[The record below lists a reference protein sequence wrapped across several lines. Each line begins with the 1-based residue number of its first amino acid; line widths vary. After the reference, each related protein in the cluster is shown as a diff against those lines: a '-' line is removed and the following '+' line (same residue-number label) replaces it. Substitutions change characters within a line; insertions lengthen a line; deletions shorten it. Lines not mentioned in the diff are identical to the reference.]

1 MIGLRYNV
9 VLGVLGS
16 ILWLLAAFMVVPLF
30 VAFYYDETL
39 FTFGFPLIITVLVAF
54 VFSLFFTKV
63 EEEWNMKEGF
73 FIVASGWLIAAII
86 YSLPY
91 MLEGVPPLNA
101 LFESMS
107 GVTATG
113 ATALSDIES
122 HSKSLLFWRG
132 MTQWLGGMGIIMLFI
147 AILPKLGIAGRQMFR
162 AEVPGLHEE
171 QLRPRI
177 RETAK
182 ILWLVYITL
191 SVAEVIVLD
200 LAGLSF
206 YDSITHTFTSISCS
220 GFSPYSDSI
229 AAFNNPLVEGI
240 FIVFMFLG
248 GANFALHYKTIFS
261 DRKSLIKDQEF
272 KFYFSII
279 VIATLVLAYMLFT
292 TRVYSLADAFRY
304 SSFQVI
310 SILTTTGYATADF
323 NLWPDSS
330 RFILFLLMFIGG
342 CAGSTSGG
350 VKVVRLLLLLK
361 YAQKV
366 LFKVLHPKAVVPVRF
381 NGKTVPEDVIHS
393 IVSFMVIYFMI
404 FVVSSTM
411 LSLMGMDF
419 VTSLSA
425 SIATLGNVGP
435 GLGLVG
441 PMASFDSIPDLGKL
455 ILTANMWIGRLE
467 VFTVMVILTPA
478 FWRR

>member
-16 ILWLLAAFMVVPLF
+16 ILWLLAGFMIIPLF
-30 VAFYYDETL
+30 VAIYYGESLHTFAIPLTITIGVASFFTL
-39 FTFGFPLIITVLVAF
+39 FF
-54 VFSLFFTKV
+54 KRKD
-63 EEEWNMKEGF
+63 EEWNLKEGF
-73 FIVASGWLIAAII
+73 FIVAVGWLVAAVF
-86 YSLPY
+86 YSFPY
-91 MLEGVPPLNA
+91 MLEGVPPISA

-113 ATALSDIES
+113 ATALTDIES
-122 HSKSLLFWRG
+122 HSRSLLFWRS
-132 MTQWLGGMGIIMLFI
+132 MTQWIGGMGIIMLFI

-162 AEVPGLHEE
+162 AEVPGLQEE

-182 ILWLVYITL
+182 ILWLVYIVL
-191 SVAEVIVLD
+191 SISELLILMI
-200 LAGLSF
+200 AGLSP
-206 YDSITHTFTSISCS
+206 YDAITHTFTSISCS
-220 GFSPYSDSI
+220 GFSPYSNSI
-229 AAFNNPLVEGI
+229 AAFNDPMVEGI
-240 FIVFMFLG
+240 IMLFMFLG
-248 GANFALHYKTIFS
+248 GANFALHYKSIFS
-261 DRKSLIKDQEF
+261 DRTSLIKDQEF
-272 KFYFSII
+272 KFYFAII
-279 VIATLVLAYMLFT
+279 AIATLVLAYMLFKT
-292 TRVYSLADAFRY
+292 EVYSLADAFRY

-366 LFKVLHPKAVVPVRF
+366 LFKVIHPKAIIPIRF
-381 NGKTVPEDVIHS
+381 NNKTVPEEVIHS
-393 IVSFMVIYFMI
+393 IVSFMVIYLMI
-404 FVVSSTM
+404 FFASSTL

-419 VTSLSA
+419 VTTLTA

-455 ILTANMWIGRLE
+455 ILIANMWIGRLE
-467 VFTVMVILTPA
+467 VFTVIVLLTPA
-478 FWRR
+478 FWKR

>member
-1 MIGLRYNV
+1 MRYNV

-30 VAFYYDETL
+30 VAFYYDEPL

-122 HSKSLLFWRG
+122 HSRSLLFWRG

-229 AAFNNPLVEGI
+229 AAFNDPLVEGI

-272 KFYFSII
+272 KFYFAII
-279 VIATLVLAYMLFT
+279 AIATVVLAYMLFT

-350 VKVVRLLLLLK
+350 VKVVRVLLLLK
-361 YAQKV
+361 YAQNV
-366 LFKVLHPKAVVPVRF
+366 LFKVLHPKAIRHVRF

-404 FVVSSTM
+404 FVASSTM

-455 ILTANMWIGRLE
+455 LLTANMWIGRLE

>member
-1 MIGLRYNV
+1 
-9 VLGVLGS
+9 
-16 ILWLLAAFMVVPLF
+16 MVIPLF
-30 VAFYYDETL
+30 VAIYYGEPPET
-39 FTFGFPLIITVLVAF
+39 FTLPLITTV
-54 VFSLFFTKV
+54 FFATLLTFFFARND
-63 EEEWNMKEGF
+63 EEWSLKEGF
-73 FIVASGWLIAAII
+73 FIVAMGWLVAAVFC
-86 YSLPY
+86 SFPY
-91 MLEGVPPLNA
+91 MLEGVPPISA

-113 ATALSDIES
+113 ATALTDIES

-162 AEVPGLHEE
+162 AEVPGVQEE

-182 ILWLVYITL
+182 ILWVVYIVL
-191 SVAEVIVLD
+191 SLAELIFLSI
-200 LAGLSF
+200 AGLSP
-206 YDSITHTFTSISCS
+206 YDAITHTFTCISCS

-229 AAFNNPLVEGI
+229 AAFGDPLVEGI
-240 FIVFMFLG
+240 IMVFMFLG
-248 GANFALHYKTIFS
+248 GANFALHYKTMVS
-261 DRKSLIKDQEF
+261 DKKSLIKDQEF
-272 KFYFSII
+272 KFYFSI
-279 VIATLVLAYMLFT
+279 VTVATLVLAYMLLRT
-292 TRVYSLADAFRY
+292 EVYSLADAFRY
-304 SSFQVI
+304 SSFHVV

-350 VKVVRLLLLLK
+350 VKIVRLLLLLK
-361 YAQKV
+361 YAQKE
-366 LFKVLHPKAVVPVRF
+366 LFRVIHPKAIRPIHF
-381 NGKTVPEDVIHS
+381 NNRVVPEDVIHA
-393 IVSFMVIYFMI
+393 IVSFMVIYIMI
-404 FVVSSTM
+404 FVASSTL

-435 GLGLVG
+435 GLGIVG
-441 PMASFDSIPDLGKL
+441 PMANFDAIPDLGKL
-455 ILTANMWIGRLE
+455 ILIANMWIGRLE
-467 VFTVMVILTPA
+467 VFTVIVLLMPA
-478 FWRR
+478 FWKR

>member
-1 MIGLRYNV
+1 MKFDI
-9 VLGVLGS
+9 VLGVLS
-16 ILWLLAAFMVVPLF
+16 YILWLIAGFMSIPLL
-30 VAFYYDETL
+30 VAIYYGEPVN
-39 FTFGFPLIITVLVAF
+39 TFALPLIFTVLVAF
-54 VFSLFFTKV
+54 VLGVFFKR
-63 EEEWNMKEGF
+63 EDEEWRLREGF
-73 FIVASGWLIAAII
+73 IIVAFGWFIAAVFC
-86 YSLPY
+86 SFPY
-91 MLEGVPPLNA
+91 MLEGVPPINA

-113 ATALSDIES
+113 ATVLTEIES
-122 HSKSLLFWRG
+122 HSKSLLFWRS

-162 AEVPGLHEE
+162 AEAPGLKEE

-182 ILWLVYITL
+182 ILWLVYIVL
-191 SVAEVIVLD
+191 SLAQMIL
-200 LAGLSF
+200 LRIAGLSL
-206 YDSITHTFTSISCS
+206 YDAITHTFTTVSCA

-229 AAFNNPLVEGI
+229 AAFGNPMVEVII
-240 FIVFMFLG
+240 FVFMFLG
-248 GANFALHYKTIFS
+248 GANFALHYKTLYS
-261 DRKSLIKDQEF
+261 DKKSLVKDQEF
-272 KFYFSII
+272 KFYFLII
-279 VIATLVLAYMLFT
+279 VAATLLLAYELL
-292 TRVYSLADAFRY
+292 RSEVYSLVDAFRY
-304 SSFQVI
+304 SSFHVL

-330 RFILFLLMFIGG
+330 RSVLFFLMFIGG

-361 YAQKV
+361 YTQKE
-366 LFKVLHPKAVVPVRF
+366 LFKVVHPKAVAPTRF
-381 NGKTVPEDVIHS
+381 NNKTVPEEVMQS

-404 FVVSSTM
+404 FFASSTL

-419 VTSLSA
+419 VTSMSA

-441 PMASFDSIPDLGKL
+441 PMANFDAIPALGKL
-455 ILTANMWIGRLE
+455 ILIANMWIGRLE
-467 VFTVMVILTPA
+467 VFTVIVLLTPA
-478 FWRR
+478 FWKT

>member
-16 ILWLLAAFMVVPLF
+16 IFWLLAGFMIIPLLVAVYYGESLQTFAIPLAITVVVASLF
-30 VAFYYDETL
+30 TL
-39 FTFGFPLIITVLVAF
+39 FF
-54 VFSLFFTKV
+54 KRKD
-63 EEEWNMKEGF
+63 EEWNLKEGF
-73 FIVASGWLIAAII
+73 FIVAVGWLVAAIF
-86 YSLPY
+86 YSFPY
-91 MLEGVPPLNA
+91 MLEGVPPISA

-113 ATALSDIES
+113 ATALTDIES
-122 HSKSLLFWRG
+122 HSRSLLFWRS

-162 AEVPGLHEE
+162 AEVPGLQEE

-182 ILWLVYITL
+182 ILWLVYIVL
-191 SVAEVIVLD
+191 SISELLILMI
-200 LAGLSF
+200 AGLSP
-206 YDSITHTFTSISCS
+206 YDAITHTFTSISCS

-229 AAFNNPLVEGI
+229 AAFNDPMIEGI
-240 FIVFMFLG
+240 IMLFMFLG
-248 GANFALHYKTIFS
+248 GANFALHYKSIFS
-261 DRKSLIKDQEF
+261 DRTSLIKDQEF
-272 KFYFSII
+272 KFYFAII
-279 VIATLVLAYMLFT
+279 AVATLVLAYMLFKT
-292 TRVYSLADAFRY
+292 EVYSLADAFRY

-366 LFKVLHPKAVVPVRF
+366 LFKVIHPKAIIPIRF
-381 NGKTVPEDVIHS
+381 NNKTVPEEVIHS
-393 IVSFMVIYFMI
+393 IVSFMVIYLMI
-404 FVVSSTM
+404 FFASSTL

-419 VTSLSA
+419 VTTLSA

-441 PMASFDSIPDLGKL
+441 PMASFDSIPDPGKL
-455 ILTANMWIGRLE
+455 VLIANMWIGRLE
-467 VFTVMVILTPA
+467 VFTVIVLLTPA
-478 FWRR
+478 FWKR

>member
-1 MIGLRYNV
+1 MVRLRYNV

-16 ILWLLAAFMVVPLF
+16 ILWLLAGVLVIPLI
-30 VAFYYDETL
+30 VAVYYGETL
-39 FTFGFPLIITVLVAF
+39 FTFGFPLLITVLAAF
-54 VFSLFFTKV
+54 VLSLFFTKV

-73 FIVASGWLIAAII
+73 FIVASGWLIAAVI
-86 YSLPY
+86 YSIPY
-91 MLEGVPPLNA
+91 ILEGVPILNA

-113 ATALSDIES
+113 ATALTDIES
-122 HSKSLLFWRG
+122 HSRSLLFWRS

-182 ILWLVYITL
+182 ILWLVYIML
-191 SVAEVIVLD
+191 SLAEIIVLD
-200 LAGLSF
+200 LAGLSL
-206 YDSITHTFTSISCS
+206 YDSVTHTFTSISCS

-229 AAFNNPLVEGI
+229 AAFNDPVVEAI

-248 GANFALHYKTIFS
+248 GANFALHYKTVFS
-261 DRKSLIKDQEF
+261 DQKSLIRDEEF
-272 KFYFSII
+272 KFYFLLIG
-279 VIATLVLAYMLFT
+279 IATLVLAYMLFS
-292 TRVYSLADAFRY
+292 TRVYPLAEAFRY

-350 VKVVRLLLLLK
+350 VKVVRVLLLIK
-361 YAQKV
+361 YAQNV
-366 LFKVLHPKAVVPVRF
+366 LFKVLHPKAIRHVRF
-381 NGKTVPEDVIHS
+381 NGTTVPEDIIHS

-404 FVVSSTM
+404 FVASSTM

-441 PMASFDSIPDLGKL
+441 PMESFDNIPALGKL
-455 ILTANMWIGRLE
+455 LLTANMWIGRLE

-478 FWRR
+478 FWRK

>member
-16 ILWLLAAFMVVPLF
+16 ILWLLAGFMIIPLF
-30 VAFYYDETL
+30 VAVYYGESLHTFAIPLAITISVASFFTL
-39 FTFGFPLIITVLVAF
+39 FF
-54 VFSLFFTKV
+54 KRKD
-63 EEEWNMKEGF
+63 EEWNLKEGF
-73 FIVASGWLIAAII
+73 FIVAVGWLVAAVF
-86 YSLPY
+86 YSFPY
-91 MLEGVPPLNA
+91 MLEGVPPISA

-113 ATALSDIES
+113 ATALTDIES
-122 HSKSLLFWRG
+122 HSRSLLFWRS

-162 AEVPGLHEE
+162 AEVPGLQEE

-182 ILWLVYITL
+182 ILWLVYIVL
-191 SVAEVIVLD
+191 SISELLILII
-200 LAGLSF
+200 AGLSP
-206 YDSITHTFTSISCS
+206 YDAITHTFTSISCS
-220 GFSPYSDSI
+220 GFSPYSNSI
-229 AAFNNPLVEGI
+229 AAFNDPMVEGI
-240 FIVFMFLG
+240 IMLFMFLG
-248 GANFALHYKTIFS
+248 GANFALHYKSIFS
-261 DRKSLIKDQEF
+261 DRTSLIKDQEF
-272 KFYFSII
+272 KLYFSII
-279 VIATLVLAYMLFT
+279 VIATFVLTYMLFKT
-292 TRVYSLADAFRY
+292 EVYSLADAFRY
-304 SSFQVI
+304 GSFHVI

-361 YAQKV
+361 YAQKI
-366 LFKVLHPKAVVPVRF
+366 LFKVIHPKAVVPIRF
-381 NGKTVPEDVIHS
+381 NNKAVPEEVIHS
-393 IVSFMVIYFMI
+393 IVSFMFIYLMI
-404 FVVSSTM
+404 FFASSTL

-419 VTSLSA
+419 VTTLTA

-441 PMASFDSIPDLGKL
+441 PMASFDSIPDPGKL
-455 ILTANMWIGRLE
+455 ILIANMWIGRLE
-467 VFTVMVILTPA
+467 VFTVIVLLTPA